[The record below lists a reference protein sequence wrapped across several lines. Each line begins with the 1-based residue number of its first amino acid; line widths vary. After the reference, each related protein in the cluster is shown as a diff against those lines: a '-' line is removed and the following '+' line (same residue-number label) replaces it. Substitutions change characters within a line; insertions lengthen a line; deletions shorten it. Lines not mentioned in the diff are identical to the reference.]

1 MEVENTVIGPP
12 TSLVSVS
19 ITLNVTFL
27 CIVVTI
33 ELDTYQSLSIN
44 IAPTRLAR
52 KPMAPDIFTTMTR
65 EIKLGVPIVDLELLS
80 NTDTTLQL
88 QH

>member
-1 MEVENTVIGPP
+1 MKILFHSLCGGGKHRYWPP

-44 IAPTRLAR
+44 IEPARLAR
-52 KPMAPDIFTTMTR
+52 IPMDPDIFTTMTR
-65 EIKLGVPIVDLELLS
+65 EIKFGVPIVDLE
-80 NTDTTLQL
+80 
-88 QH
+88 